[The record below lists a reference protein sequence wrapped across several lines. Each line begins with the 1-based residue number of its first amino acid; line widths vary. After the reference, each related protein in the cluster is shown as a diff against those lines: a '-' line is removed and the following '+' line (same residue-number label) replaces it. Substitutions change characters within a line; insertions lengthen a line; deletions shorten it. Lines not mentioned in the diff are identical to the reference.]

1 MPSLVFNLFFI
12 AFGFLSNK
20 EEKAYHHVLLT
31 VECLET
37 IFMIEIIINFFVSF
51 KDIETYEEIF
61 SIRAIAFN
69 FIRHGEFIPLFI
81 PVLPVYTIM
90 MTVNIYV
97 KTETGDNYFDD

>member
-1 MPSLVFNLFFI
+1 MPSLIVNLYFI
-12 AFGFLSNK
+12 AFGFSEPENK
-20 EEKAYHHVLLT
+20 FDKVLLT

-51 KDIETYEEIF
+51 KDIESYEEIF

-81 PVLPVYTIM
+81 PVLPVYTLM
-90 MTVNIYV
+90 TTVNIYANP
-97 KTETGDNYFDD
+97 ETNKLYLIDH